1 MADLI
6 KIGLYIVDV
15 NTGIFY
21 KDTDGDSSS
30 KLLTNK
36 QLKFIQLLCKNKGE
50 LVDKETII
58 QIVWGGATS
67 PESLTQIVNKLRS
80 IFDDKDKNILI
91 NYPGKGYSISFGEP
105 CSLQTDSDGVP
116 LITTLPINT
125 NEYEKSYKRTLSKN
139 DKLSIVSIFFLV
151 LMMLI
156 QFLGFLYIN
165 KYETQMVKIFNS
177 NMISLDE
184 YNCSIQASKDILHC
198 EKI

>member
-6 KIGLYIVDV
+6 KIGLYIVDM

-21 KDTDGDSSS
+21 KDGDSNS

-36 QLKFIQLLCKNKGE
+36 QLKFIQLLCKNKGG
-50 LVDKETII
+50 LVNKEIII

-91 NYPGKGYSISFGEP
+91 NHPGKGYSISFGELHP
-105 CSLQTDSDGVP
+105 LQTDTDTMP
-116 LITTLPINT
+116 LTTIPSINT
-125 NEYEKSYKRTLSKN
+125 NELYKTTLSKN
-139 DKLSIVSIFFLV
+139 DKISIVTIFFLV

-156 QFLGFLYIN
+156 QFLGFIYIN
-165 KYETQMVKIFNS
+165 KHETQIVRIFNS
-177 NMISLDE
+177 DITSLDE
-184 YNCSIQASKDILHC
+184 YNCSIKANKDILYC
-198 EKI
+198 DKI